1 MSRWAVFAAG
11 LLAFATGCS
20 TEHSLEYTLVSD
32 PPQSVLLADDLIEI
46 PAGVAVAARIVAIED
61 DARRPDRV
69 RMIPQRVGIIG
80 VEEIV
85 DGDREFALWGME
97 PGRTEVDVFFDGE
110 KVLELE
116 AVVTDP
122 RIGAP

>member
-1 MSRWAVFAAG
+1 MSRWAVLAAG

-20 TEHSLEYTLVSD
+20 TEHSLECTLVSD

-69 RMIPQRVGIIG
+69 RLIPQRVGIIG

-85 DGDREFALWGME
+85 DGDREFTLWGME